1 MRTYRRILSIL
12 GTAAPLLLCGSSG
25 AQAAADGPATAPRLA
40 LAACTLAGVEG
51 AARCGTLEVP
61 ENRAAPG
68 GRRIGLKVAVI
79 PAASA
84 TPAPDPVF
92 VLAGGPGQGAVSIA
106 PQVLPPL
113 AAVRRDRD
121 IVLVDQ
127 RGTGG
132 SNPLTCGAGSWTQN
146 ARATGSDAEQTR
158 ACRAEL
164 EKRADLRMYGTPAAV
179 ADLDAVREAL
189 GYERVNLVGISYGSR
204 VAQEYL
210 RRHPGRTR
218 SVVMRAVAPVGFNI
232 PLEGALAAQAA
243 LDRVVADCAADAACS
258 AAYPRLRADL
268 DSVFARADRAP
279 APVLLRDPA
288 TGDTVTLAL
297 SRDLLGQ
304 TLYTLLLG
312 STTRQMVPML
322 VHGAATRGPEA
333 LSQVLSQIVP
343 AVYGPIP
350 RGMYM
355 SVVCSEDAP
364 RITAADAAREGRTFM
379 REAEAIR
386 SACAGWPR
394 AALPADFHRPFA
406 SDVPVLMVSG
416 GADPATPPAMG
427 ERARSYLRNA
437 FHLVVPAA
445 SHGPVLPG
453 CAQEM
458 VARFVAAGSH
468 AGLDAGCAR
477 EVRWNPF
484 AVAAAAAA
492 VPAPAPAARS
502 ARYTEVPL
510 AWDSGRVLVKA
521 SVGGHDSL
529 VFIFD
534 TAGGGSVVSPETVAR
549 LGIAAGAGDSV
560 QVMGASGAVRLRQVP
575 LPAVSVG
582 GAEVRG
588 ITAVV
593 AETGRFR
600 RSAGPA
606 YAGIL
611 GNDFLRA
618 FDVEVDVPAGRLR
631 LWRRGEGAA
640 PRPGAA
646 PASVANVSPLPGFV
660 MFDVAVGDSTV
671 RAILDSGAHLSTL
684 NWRAAA
690 GAGVTRGTAGM
701 RVTRAAAGMSG
712 DTVESHHFRFD
723 RVGVEGLRFPP
734 LEMRISDLPVFAA
747 LGLGARPTMLVGAD
761 LLRTCRVFISYTERR
776 VHLCGAPAA
785 A

>member
-1 MRTYRRILSIL
+1 MHTYGRILSIL
-12 GTAAPLLLCGSSG
+12 GAAMALLPCAGG
-25 AQAAADGPATAPRLA
+25 ARAQAAPRLA
-40 LAACTLAGVEG
+40 LAACSLPGVE
-51 AARCGTLEVP
+51 APARCGTLEVP
-61 ENRAAPG
+61 ENRAAPA
-68 GRRIGLKVAVI
+68 GRRIGLRVAVI
-79 PAASA
+79 PAESA
-84 TPAPDPVF
+84 APAPDPVF
-92 VLAGGPGQGAVSIA
+92 VLVGGPGQPATVVA
-106 PQVLPPL
+106 AQLLPPL
-113 AAVRRDRD
+113 AGVRRDRD
-121 IVLVDQ
+121 LVLVDQ

-132 SNPLTCGAGSWTQN
+132 SNPLTCGSGSWTRN
-146 ARATGSDAEQTR
+146 ARGSGRDREQLR
-158 ACRAEL
+158 ACSAEL
-164 EKRADLRMYGTPAAV
+164 EARADLRMYGTPAAV
-179 ADLDAVREAL
+179 ADLDAVRAAL

-210 RRHPGRTR
+210 RRHPERTR

-232 PLEGALAAQAA
+232 PLDGALAAQEA
-243 LDRVVADCAADAACS
+243 LDHVVADCAADAACS
-258 AAYPRLRADL
+258 AAYPRLAAEL
-268 DSVFARADRAP
+268 DSVFARADRMP
-279 APVLLRDPA
+279 APVLVRDPA
-288 TGDTVTLAL
+288 TGDTATLEL
-297 SRDLLGQ
+297 SRGLLAQ

-312 STTRQMVPML
+312 SSTRQSIPML
-322 VHGAATRGPEA
+322 VHGTAVRGPEA
-333 LSQVLSQIVP
+333 LEGVLSQVIP
-343 AVYGPIP
+343 AVFGPIP

-364 RITAADAAREGRTFM
+364 RITARDAARESRTFM
-379 REAEAIR
+379 RETAAVRESCAE
-386 SACAGWPR
+386 WPR
-394 AALPADFHRPFA
+394 AALPADFHAPFR
-406 SDVPVLMVSG
+406 SDVPVLLVSG

-437 FHLVVPAA
+437 LHVVVPAA
-445 SHGPVLPG
+445 SHGPMLPG
-453 CAQEM
+453 CAEEL

-468 AGLDAGCAR
+468 AGLDAACAA
-477 EVRWNPF
+477 EVRWKPF
-484 AVAAAAAA
+484 AVPAASATAVPAAA
-492 VPAPAPAARS
+492 PAPAP

-510 AWDSGRVLVKA
+510 AWDSGRVLVRVR
-521 SVGGHDSL
+521 VGAADSL
-529 VFIFD
+529 VFLLD

-549 LGIAAGAGDSV
+549 LGIPASAGETV

-575 LPAVSVG
+575 LPRVSLGSARV
-582 GAEVRG
+582 EG

-593 AETGRFR
+593 AETARFR

-606 YAGIL
+606 YAGVL

-631 LWRRGEGAA
+631 LWRRGADAA

-646 PASVANVSPLPGFV
+646 PAAVANLSPVPGFV

-690 GAGVTRGTAGM
+690 GAGVTRATPGM
-701 RVTRAAAGMSG
+701 RTTRAAVGMSG
-712 DTVESHHFRFD
+712 DTVESHLYTFD

-747 LGLGARPTMLVGAD
+747 LGLGSRPTMLVGAD
-761 LLRTCRVFISYTERR
+761 LLRTCRVFISYSERR

>member
-1 MRTYRRILSIL
+1 MQTYRRILFL
-12 GTAAPLLLCGSSG
+12 PGAAISLLLCAGG
-25 AQAAADGPATAPRLA
+25 AARAQAAPRLA
-40 LAACTLAGVEG
+40 LAACSLPGVE
-51 AARCGTLEVP
+51 APARCGTLEVP
-61 ENRAAPG
+61 EDRATPG
-68 GRRIGLKVAVI
+68 GRRIGLRVAVI
-79 PAASA
+79 PAESA
-84 TPAPDPVF
+84 APAPDPVF
-92 VLAGGPGQGAVSIA
+92 VLAGGPGQPATA
-106 PQVLPPL
+106 MAAQVLPPL
-113 AAVRRDRD
+113 AGVRRDRD
-121 IVLVDQ
+121 VVLVDQ

-132 SNPLTCGAGSWTQN
+132 SNPLTCGDGSWTRS
-146 ARATGSDAEQTR
+146 ARDTTSGAEQAR
-158 ACRAEL
+158 ACRAAL
-164 EKRADLRMYGTPAAV
+164 ESRADLRMYGTPAAV
-179 ADLDAVREAL
+179 ADLDAVRAAL
-189 GYERVNLVGISYGSR
+189 GYDRVNLVGISYGSR

-210 RRHPGRTR
+210 RRHPERTR

-232 PLEGALAAQAA
+232 PLDGALAAQAA

-258 AAYPRLRADL
+258 AAYPRLAAEL

-279 APVLLRDPA
+279 APVLLRDLA
-288 TGDTVTLAL
+288 TGDTATLSL
-297 SRDLLGQ
+297 SRGLLAQ

-312 STTRQMVPML
+312 SSSRQTIPML

-333 LSQVLSQIVP
+333 LSPVLSQVVP

-350 RGMYM
+350 RGMYL

-364 RITAADAAREGRTFM
+364 RITAHDAARESRTFL
-379 REAEAIR
+379 RETEAIR
-386 SACAGWPR
+386 ASCADWPR
-394 AALPADFHRPFA
+394 AALPADFHEPFR
-406 SDVPVLMVSG
+406 SDVPVLLVSG

-437 FHLVVPAA
+437 LHVVVPAA
-445 SHGPVLPG
+445 AHGPVLPG

-468 AGLDAGCAR
+468 EGLDAACAA
-477 EVRWNPF
+477 EVRWKPF
-484 AVAAAAAA
+484 AA
-492 VPAPAPAARS
+492 PAPAPAHP
-502 ARYTEVPL
+502 TEVPL
-510 AWDSGRVLVKA
+510 VYDSGRVLVPVR
-521 SVGGHDSL
+521 VGAADSL
-529 VFIFD
+529 VFILD

-549 LGIAAGAGDSV
+549 LGIPASAGDSV

-575 LPAVSVG
+575 LPAVSLG
-582 GAEVRG
+582 GARVEG

-593 AETGRFR
+593 AETARFR

-606 YAGIL
+606 YAGVL

-631 LWRRGEGAA
+631 LWRRGADAA

-646 PASVANVSPLPGFV
+646 PAAVANLSPMPGFV

-671 RAILDSGAHLSTL
+671 RAILDSGAAHSTL

-690 GAGVTRGTAGM
+690 GAGVTRATPGM
-701 RVTRAAAGMSG
+701 RVTRAAGGMSG
-712 DTVESHHFRFD
+712 DTVESHLYTFD
-723 RVGVEGLRFPP
+723 RVEVEGLRFPP

-747 LGLGARPTMLVGAD
+747 LGLGSRPTMLVGAD
-761 LLRTCRVFISYTERR
+761 LLRACRVFISYSERR

>member
-1 MRTYRRILSIL
+1 MQPYRRILTIL
-12 GTAAPLLLCGSSG
+12 GAAAPLLLCAGG
-25 AQAAADGPATAPRLA
+25 AARAQAAPGLA
-40 LAACTLAGVEG
+40 LAACRLPDVE
-51 AARCGTLEVP
+51 APARCGTLEVP
-61 ENRAAPG
+61 ENRANPG
-68 GRRIGLKVAVI
+68 GRRIGLRVAVI
-79 PAASA
+79 PAESA
-84 TPAPDPVF
+84 APAPDPVF
-92 VLAGGPGQGAVSIA
+92 VIAGGPGQPAA
-106 PQVLPPL
+106 TLAAQLLPPL
-113 AAVRRDRD
+113 AGVRRDRD
-121 IVLVDQ
+121 VVLVDQ

-132 SNPLTCGAGSWTQN
+132 SNALTCGGGSWTQS
-146 ARATGSDAEQTR
+146 ARDTASGAEQAR
-158 ACRAEL
+158 ACRAAL
-164 EKRADLRMYGTPAAV
+164 EGRADLRMYGTPAAV
-179 ADLDAVREAL
+179 ADLDAVRAAL

-210 RRHPGRTR
+210 RRHPERTR

-232 PLEGALAAQAA
+232 PLDGSLAAQEA
-243 LDRVVADCAADAACS
+243 LDRVVADCAADAACA
-258 AAYPRLRADL
+258 AAYPRLAAEL

-279 APVLLRDPA
+279 APVLLREPA
-288 TGDTVTLAL
+288 TGDTATLAL
-297 SRDLLGQ
+297 SRGLLGQ

-312 STTRQMVPML
+312 SSTRQSIPML

-333 LSQVLSQIVP
+333 LSPVLSQVIP

-364 RITAADAAREGRTFM
+364 RITAHDAAREHRAFM
-379 REAEAIR
+379 RETEAIQA
-386 SACAGWPR
+386 SCAEWPR
-394 AALPADFHRPFA
+394 AALPADFHEPFR
-406 SDVPVLMVSG
+406 SDVPVLLVSG
-416 GADPATPPAMG
+416 GADPATPPAMA

-437 FHLVVPAA
+437 LHVVVPAA
-445 SHGPVLPG
+445 SHGPMLPG

-468 AGLDAGCAR
+468 AGLDAACAA
-477 EVRWNPF
+477 EVRWKPF
-484 AVAAAAAA
+484 AVPAVPAASAAAA
-492 VPAPAPAARS
+492 PAPG
-502 ARYTEVPL
+502 RYTEVPL
-510 AWDSGRVLVKA
+510 VYDSGRVLVRA
-521 SVGGHDSL
+521 RVGAADSL
-529 VFIFD
+529 VFLLD

-549 LGIAAGAGDSV
+549 LGIPASAGGSV

-575 LPAVSVG
+575 LPAVSLG
-582 GAEVRG
+582 GARVEG

-593 AETGRFR
+593 TETARFR

-606 YAGIL
+606 YAGVL

-631 LWRRGEGAA
+631 LWRRGADAAA

-646 PASVANVSPLPGFV
+646 PAVVANLSPVPGFV
-660 MFDVAVGDSTV
+660 MFDVAVGDSTA
-671 RAILDSGAHLSTL
+671 RAILDSGAAHSTL

-690 GAGVTRGTAGM
+690 GAGVTRATPGM
-701 RVTRAAAGMSG
+701 RVTRAAGGISG
-712 DTVESHHFRFD
+712 DTVESHLYTFD

-747 LGLGARPTMLVGAD
+747 LGLGQRPTMLVGAD
-761 LLRTCRVFISYTERR
+761 LLRGCRVFISYSERR

>member
-1 MRTYRRILSIL
+1 MQTYRRILSIL
-12 GTAAPLLLCGSSG
+12 GTAAPLLLCGHGG
-25 AQAAADGPATAPRLA
+25 AHAQTAPRLA
-40 LAACTLAGVEG
+40 LAACSLPGVEG
-51 AARCGTLEVP
+51 PARCGTLEVP

-79 PAASA
+79 PAAGA

-92 VLAGGPGQGAVSIA
+92 VLAGGPGQGAVAIA

-113 AAVRRDRD
+113 AAVHRDRD
-121 IVLVDQ
+121 VVLVDQ

-132 SNPLTCGAGSWTQN
+132 SNPLTCGTGSWTQN
-146 ARATGSDAEQTR
+146 ARTTGTGAEQAR

-179 ADLDAVREAL
+179 ADLDAVRAAL

-232 PLEGALAAQAA
+232 PLEGALAAQVA
-243 LDRVVADCAADAACS
+243 LDGVVADCAADAACS

-297 SRDLLGQ
+297 SRGLLGQ

-312 STTRQMVPML
+312 SSTRQMIPML

-343 AVYGPIP
+343 AAYGPIP

-364 RITAADAAREGRTFM
+364 RITAADAARESRTFM
-379 REAEAIR
+379 RESEAIR
-386 SACAGWPR
+386 SACAAWPR
-394 AALPADFHRPFA
+394 AALPADFHQPFA

-458 VARFVAAGSH
+458 VARFIAAGSH
-468 AGLDAGCAR
+468 AGLDAGCAD
-477 EVRWNPF
+477 EVRWKPF
-484 AVAAAAAA
+484 SVPAAAALAA
-492 VPAPAPAARS
+492 PAPAPVAAP

-521 SVGGHDSL
+521 SIGGHDSL
-529 VFIFD
+529 VFILD

-560 QVMGASGAVRLRQVP
+560 QVMGASGAVRLRRVP

-582 GAEVRG
+582 GQEVRG

-606 YAGIL
+606 YAGVL

-631 LWRRGEGAA
+631 LWRRGEGSA

-646 PASVANVSPLPGFV
+646 PASVANLSPLPGFV

-671 RAILDSGAHLSTL
+671 RAILDSGASLSTL

-690 GAGVTRGTAGM
+690 GAGVTRATAGM
-701 RVTRAAAGMSG
+701 RVSRAAAGMSG

-723 RVGVEGLRFPP
+723 RVGVAGLRFPP

-747 LGLGARPTMLVGAD
+747 LGLGGRPTMLLGAD